1 MKWIS
6 PALVLFLV
14 VACIAAPN
22 GAEAATS
29 SANDLTLNIG
39 ALFPANGESRDLGG
53 STQYVIGLDYM
64 LPSASTNTSATSV
77 YLDYLGG
84 SKNDGSVHTTGVG
97 VALRSKGTGYFGA
110 GLGIYSTSV
119 QFDNDADDFF
129 RSDNSTS
136 ATGGGGKIFAG
147 FDLGGGVNLEFD
159 YHILPSAGGVN
170 PSGAAIEVGIRL

>member
-1 MKWIS
+1 MKHTLSAVILLVALACVAV
-6 PALVLFLV
+6 PAQVR
-14 VACIAAPN
+14 
-22 GAEAATS
+22 AATS
-29 SANDLTLNIG
+29 SASDLTLDLG
-39 ALFPANGESRDLGG
+39 ALFPANGDSRELGG
-53 STQYVIGLDYM
+53 STQYVVGLDYM
-64 LPSASTNTSATSV
+64 LTSASTSTSSTSV

-84 SKNDGSVHTTGVG
+84 SKNSGSVHTTGIG

-119 QFDNDADDFF
+119 QFDNDFDDPFSS
-129 RSDNSTS
+129 RS

-159 YHILPSAGGVN
+159 YHLLPSAGGVN